1 MFYHCKWFWN
11 VRAPILYCSIF
22 CSMLFRQEFGKNCYE
37 QRSIWQALSCVAQVA
52 GSNWFAPYTVQKKID
67 FPRYNMKCSGEK
79 RDTTQNISC
88 TVVSFFPLHFMLYGG
103 NLDYSSDSV
112 IFFLIGDHVQTISV
126 LPVRK
131 LILIALQ
138 YMIYLYIYSTQILAW
153 KILNY
158 LL

>member
-1 MFYHCKWFWN
+1 M
-11 VRAPILYCSIF
+11 
-22 CSMLFRQEFGKNCYE
+22 
-37 QRSIWQALSCVAQVA
+37 A
-52 GSNWFAPYTVQKKID
+52 GSNWFAPYTVPKKID

-79 RDTTQNISC
+79 RDTTRNISC

-112 IFFLIGDHVQTISV
+112 IFFLIGDHVPTISV

>member
-1 MFYHCKWFWN
+1 
-11 VRAPILYCSIF
+11 
-22 CSMLFRQEFGKNCYE
+22 
-37 QRSIWQALSCVAQVA
+37 
-52 GSNWFAPYTVQKKID
+52 
-67 FPRYNMKCSGEK
+67 
-79 RDTTQNISC
+79 
-88 TVVSFFPLHFMLYGG
+88 MLYGG
-103 NLDYSSDSV
+103 NLDYFSDSV